1 MIQLFKFRGG
11 VKPASH
17 KTESSSAAIRPAP
30 LPTRLYIPLRLS
42 ARTLAQPCVAVGD
55 TVLKGQR
62 IASADGMMGTAI
74 HAPSS
79 GVVRA
84 IEDGAYPHPSA
95 LPVPRIVIEPDGE
108 ERWCELQPLDR
119 TQATPDEVRQHLRN
133 AGIVGLGGAG
143 FPSHVKLSPGAAKI
157 ETLVINGAECEPW
170 ITCDD
175 RLMRERAP
183 AIIAG
188 AQVLR
193 DVLGARRVLV
203 GIEDNKPE
211 AVAAMQQAASE
222 AADASISVIAVPTR
236 YPAGGEKQLIRVL
249 TGIEIPFGKLGFHF
263 GVQCFNVGTAY
274 AVQRVVAF
282 GEPMISR
289 VVTLTGNVE
298 ETGNWETLIGTP
310 IAEFL
315 ALGRPKADTDR
326 YLMGGPMMGITLPS
340 VEAPLIKTSN
350 CIIAGSPA
358 LFPPAP
364 PEMPCIRCGSC
375 ARACPHELQPFEL
388 YWHARANDFGKAQQ
402 YHLFDCIECGCCS
415 FVCPSHIP
423 LVQYFRFAKG
433 EIWSRERDKKAAEA
447 AKARFD
453 FRNERDEREKAEKA
467 ERLARAAAAKAAEAA
482 AAPAKPAAAAAPATA
497 AAATTAASP
506 ASPAAPAAT
515 ASAPAPATDA
525 DAARRATIAAAVERA
540 RLQREAAAAKA
551 AEGAADSTLA
561 HPASSLA
568 IDPAATTG
576 TGDGGAVPVTDAA
589 GVAETIPTPADAAP
603 ESRS

>member
-30 LPTRLYIPLRLS
+30 LPMHLYLPLRLS

-55 TVLKGQR
+55 SVLKGQR

-74 HAPSS
+74 HAPTS

-84 IEDGAYPHPSA
+84 IDDGPYPHPSA
-95 LPVPRIVIEPDGE
+95 LPVPRIIIETDGA

-119 TQATPDEVRQHLRN
+119 AQATPDQIRQHLRN
-133 AGIVGLGGAG
+133 SGIVGLGGAG

-183 AIIAG
+183 SIIAG

-211 AVAAMQQAASE
+211 AVAAMQQAASD

-274 AVQRVVAF
+274 AVHRAVAF

-298 ETGNWETLIGTP
+298 QTGNWETLVGTP
-310 IAEFL
+310 IEEFIK
-315 ALGRPKADTDR
+315 LGRPKADTDR

-388 YWHARANDFGKAQQ
+388 YWHARAKDFGKAQQ

-447 AKARFD
+447 AKARFE

-482 AAPAKPAAAAAPATA
+482 AAPAKPAAATPAPASTPSTA
-497 AAATTAASP
+497 
-506 ASPAAPAAT
+506 AAPAAT
-515 ASAPAPATDA
+515 AGTPASTDA

-540 RLQREAAAAKA
+540 RVQREAAAAKA
-551 AEGAADSTLA
+551 AEAPAAADTGS
-561 HPASSLA
+561 PAQA
-568 IDPAATTG
+568 AAT
-576 TGDGGAVPVTDAA
+576 DEAAAAPVTDAA
-589 GVAETIPTPADAAP
+589 SVAETTPPANVAP
-603 ESRS
+603 ESRR

>member
-1 MIQLFKFRGG
+1 MIPLFKFRGG

-30 LPTRLYIPLRLS
+30 LPSHLYVPLRLS

-79 GVVRA
+79 GVVLA

-95 LPVPRIVIEPDGE
+95 LPVPRIVIETDGA

-119 TQATPDEVRQHLRN
+119 TQATPDEVRRHLRES
-133 AGIVGLGGAG
+133 GIVGLGGAG

-211 AVAAMQQAASE
+211 AVAAMQQAASD

-274 AVQRVVAF
+274 AVQRAVAF
-282 GEPMISR
+282 GEPMIAR

-298 ETGNWETLIGTP
+298 QTGNWETLIGTP
-310 IAEFL
+310 IDEFIK
-315 ALGRPKADTDR
+315 LGRPKADTDR
-326 YLMGGPMMGITLPS
+326 YLMGGPMMGITLPD
-340 VEAPLIKTSN
+340 VAAPLIKTSN
-350 CIIAGSPA
+350 CIIAASPA

-375 ARACPHELQPFEL
+375 ARACPHELQPFEM
-388 YWHARANDFGKAQQ
+388 YWHARAGNFGKAQD

-482 AAPAKPAAAAAPATA
+482 AAPAKAAAAATP
-497 AAATTAASP
+497 AAATTPSSP
-506 ASPAAPAAT
+506 ANPAAPAAT
-515 ASAPAPATDA
+515 ASAPAPAPDA

-540 RLQREAAAAKA
+540 RLQREAVAAKA
-551 AEGAADSTLA
+551 AEGAAASAATP
-561 HPASSLA
+561 PAASAA
-568 IDPAATTG
+568 IDAAAAPAAATG
-576 TGDGGAVPVTDAA
+576 ADESAAAPVSAA
-589 GVAETIPTPADAAP
+589 ASVAQTAPADAAP
-603 ESRS
+603 EYRS